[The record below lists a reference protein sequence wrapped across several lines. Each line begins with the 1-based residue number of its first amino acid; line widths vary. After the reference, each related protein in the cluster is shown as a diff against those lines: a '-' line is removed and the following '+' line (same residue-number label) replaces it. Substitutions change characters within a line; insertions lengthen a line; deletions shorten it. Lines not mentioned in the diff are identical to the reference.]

1 MNITFESILNQL
13 SSYITQ
19 VRTIVG
25 SFAYMILSAVTFYLL
40 SIESKIYG
48 LKQNMSINT
57 ADDSAMDDLAS
68 NRGIT
73 RKPATVGIA
82 RGKFNVEIPTGSRF
96 QIGEVV
102 WVSGDFISSS
112 EGYYYYV
119 MTSEQTGTIVNKAVG
134 ELTAITF
141 IEGLT
146 YAYIEEITIPAEDTE
161 STESLKERYKASFE
175 AKVFSGNKI
184 AYKEFVEDING
195 VGGCKVYPI
204 RYGNGT
210 VGLTIISS
218 IYGVPSNDLVE
229 LVQNTIDPDKNGDGE
244 GYAPIGAIVT
254 VSGVTN
260 QNIKISLECQ
270 FNTGTFE
277 DWRTEIETIINGYL
291 FDKNKTW
298 ANSTEVVIRIAEL
311 ISELLKSEH
320 IVDITELLINDTNSN
335 LILNADCIGYLN
347 ELEEIT

>member
-19 VRTIVG
+19 VRTTVG

-82 RGKFNVEIPTGSRF
+82 RGMFNVEIPTGSRF

-134 ELTAITF
+134 ELM
-141 IEGLT
+141 
-146 YAYIEEITIPAEDTE
+146 
-161 STESLKERYKASFE
+161 K
-175 AKVFSGNKI
+175 
-184 AYKEFVEDING
+184 
-195 VGGCKVYPI
+195 
-204 RYGNGT
+204 
-210 VGLTIISS
+210 
-218 IYGVPSNDLVE
+218 
-229 LVQNTIDPDKNGDGE
+229 
-244 GYAPIGAIVT
+244 
-254 VSGVTN
+254 
-260 QNIKISLECQ
+260 
-270 FNTGTFE
+270 
-277 DWRTEIETIINGYL
+277 
-291 FDKNKTW
+291 
-298 ANSTEVVIRIAEL
+298 
-311 ISELLKSEH
+311 
-320 IVDITELLINDTNSN
+320 
-335 LILNADCIGYLN
+335 
-347 ELEEIT
+347 